1 LNQERR
7 NNEFHSTKRRPE
19 NSKVLTKSK
28 SSPDNGIHKIEK
40 KENSFDKDFPI
51 LAPNKNTTTTSI
63 RSSTTESVWR
73 QEKLAS
79 ETLVPKLFEV
89 ESTPVPSQ
97 TIRTSRSTEDFQL
110 NYIKPTSSKLNGTKK
125 IGGDSKARK
134 EVVAQ
139 DLKLKKE
146 TNLLPS
152 QDLKTKKKPVPI
164 NNMNFRKTVSEPTLP
179 LDDPKILA
187 VRNRFYSDPHCK
199 GPQDRPR
206 FTSKRDEFFEDL
218 MRKEQEKAG
227 INAKEDN
234 DEESL
239 DDSVGDS
246 NKNSHISNLQLL
258 KPKSPIITEPNETPF
273 VKINPEDEER
283 VLRLMGWRPEEED
296 HIPELTEEEIR
307 EIKSKMNLGK
317 NKK

>member
-1 LNQERR
+1 M
-7 NNEFHSTKRRPE
+7 
-19 NSKVLTKSK
+19 
-28 SSPDNGIHKIEK
+28 
-40 KENSFDKDFPI
+40 
-51 LAPNKNTTTTSI
+51 
-63 RSSTTESVWR
+63 
-73 QEKLAS
+73 
-79 ETLVPKLFEV
+79 

-110 NYIKPTSSKLNGTKK
+110 DYIKPSTSSKLNGTKK
-125 IGGDSKARK
+125 IGGDSKVRK
-134 EVVAQ
+134 EIVAQ
-139 DLKLKKE
+139 DLKLK
-146 TNLLPS
+146 
-152 QDLKTKKKPVPI
+152 
-164 NNMNFRKTVSEPTLP
+164 
-179 LDDPKILA
+179 
-187 VRNRFYSDPHCK
+187 
-199 GPQDRPR
+199 
-206 FTSKRDEFFEDL
+206 
-218 MRKEQEKAG
+218 KEQEKAG

-258 KPKSPIITEPNETPF
+258 KPKSPTITEPNETPF